1 MPLQHRLDLAH
12 SGRAAAGVS
21 SGLMNPFAY
30 AIPVGL
36 GVVFLT
42 LCFGIYTLFRGGDF
56 SRSWSNK
63 AMRFRVIAQFVVILI
78 LVGAMLWS
86 RSQHG

>member
-1 MPLQHRLDLAH
+1 MD
-12 SGRAAAGVS
+12 V
-21 SGLMNPFAY
+21 FAY
-30 AIPVGL
+30 LIPIGL
-36 GVVFLT
+36 GVVFLA

-63 AMRFRVIAQFVVILI
+63 AMRVRVIAQFVVILI
-78 LVGAMLWS
+78 LVAAMLYS

>member
-1 MPLQHRLDLAH
+1 MDVFNYL
-12 SGRAAAGVS
+12 
-21 SGLMNPFAY
+21 
-30 AIPVGL
+30 IPIAL
-36 GVVFLT
+36 GAVFLA

-78 LVGAMLWS
+78 LVAAMLYS

>member
-1 MPLQHRLDLAH
+1 
-12 SGRAAAGVS
+12 
-21 SGLMNPFAY
+21 MNAFDY
-30 AIPVGL
+30 LIPIGL

-56 SRSWSNK
+56 ARSWSNK

-78 LVGAMLWS
+78 MVAAMLWS
-86 RSQHG
+86 RSHNG

>member
-1 MPLQHRLDLAH
+1 MRNDYRLDLAH
-12 SGRAAAGVS
+12 GERPPAGVS
-21 SGLMNPFAY
+21 SPPMDIFAY
-30 AIPVGL
+30 LIPIGL

-63 AMRFRVIAQFVVILI
+63 AMRFRVVAQFAVILL
-78 LVGAMLWS
+78 LVGALWWK
-86 RSQHG
+86 QNHG

>member
-1 MPLQHRLDLAH
+1 MRNDYRLDLAH
-12 SGRAAAGVS
+12 GERPPAGVGFGHEPIQLS
-21 SGLMNPFAY
+21 HPGRP
-30 AIPVGL
+30 

-63 AMRFRVIAQFVVILI
+63 AMRFRVVAQFVVILI

>member
-1 MPLQHRLDLAH
+1 
-12 SGRAAAGVS
+12 
-21 SGLMNPFAY
+21 MNPFNY
-30 AIPVGL
+30 LIPIGL

-63 AMRFRVIAQFVVILI
+63 AMRFRVIAQFIVILI

>member
-1 MPLQHRLDLAH
+1 
-12 SGRAAAGVS
+12 
-21 SGLMNPFAY
+21 MNPFAY
-30 AIPVGL
+30 AIPIGL
-36 GVVFLT
+36 GIVFLT

-78 LVGAMLWS
+78 LVGAMLYS

>member
-1 MPLQHRLDLAH
+1 MDVFNYLIPI
-12 SGRAAAGVS
+12 
-21 SGLMNPFAY
+21 GL
-30 AIPVGL
+30 I
-36 GVVFLT
+36 VVFLV

-78 LVGAMLWS
+78 LVAAMLYS

>member
-1 MPLQHRLDLAH
+1 MRNDYRRDLAH
-12 SGRAAAGVS
+12 GGRAARGVS
-21 SGLMNPFAY
+21 SRAMNPFSY
-30 AIPVGL
+30 LIPIGL

>member
-1 MPLQHRLDLAH
+1 MDLFNY
-12 SGRAAAGVS
+12 
-21 SGLMNPFAY
+21 L
-30 AIPVGL
+30 IPIGL

>member
-1 MPLQHRLDLAH
+1 MD
-12 SGRAAAGVS
+12 V
-21 SGLMNPFAY
+21 FAY
-30 AIPVGL
+30 LIPIGL
-36 GVVFLT
+36 GVVFLA

-78 LVGAMLWS
+78 LVAALLYS